1 MPLRSIL
8 MMPLLRRNP
17 QLPQLARGRRV
28 SAPAMAT
35 LAFLLLSGCSH
46 FHSRSSA
53 EYVYVVVKQ
62 AYLRDR
68 VAVVANRVAEVTN
81 GERLEVVEH
90 GRRFLNVRT
99 PQGAAGWIEE
109 HAVIDQNEFDTFQ
122 ALTKRYA
129 AQQPIATALLYNELY
144 AHISPGRK
152 TQHFYLFPA
161 NTKVAMLER
170 ASVPRQMPGGVLGLS
185 GPTARPSATQA
196 RAAVH
201 GGKPHRTGFE
211 AQFLPP
217 VPMEDW
223 WLVRD
228 TTGRTGWMLARDLS
242 VDVPDEVAKYAE
254 GQRML
259 GAYVLRT
266 VDDPDSDRPNGQV
279 PEYLTVLTPYKDGLP
294 FDFDQVRVFTWDQKR
309 HRYGTAFRLRDVAGF
324 FPVKVMTHG
333 GANGAS
339 EATPV
344 FSLQLAV
351 DDSVSLDPQTG
362 MPHATQ
368 VETRDYRLDG
378 NLVHRVLP
386 ATASPAATANPIR
399 RGSSPNIQ
407 RNNHRRVRPGSAK
420 PGSRKSRRQPAPA
433 PPA

>member
-1 MPLRSIL
+1 MLLRSIL
-8 MMPLLRRNP
+8 MMTLLRRNS
-17 QLPQLARGRRV
+17 QLPQVIRRRRLNTLAV
-28 SAPAMAT
+28 AT
-35 LAFLLLSGCSH
+35 LGSLLLSGCGH

-81 GERLEVVEH
+81 GERLQVLEH

-99 PQGAAGWIEE
+99 PQAASGWIEE
-109 HAVIDQNEFDTFQ
+109 HAVIDQNEFDSFQ

-129 AQQPIATALLYNELY
+129 TQQPIATAVLYNELY
-144 AHISPGRK
+144 AHIAPGRK

-170 ASVPRQMPGGVLGLS
+170 ASVPKQMPGGVLGLS
-185 GPTARPSATQA
+185 APEARPSATQS
-196 RAAVH
+196 RTAVH
-201 GGKPHRTGFE
+201 GGKPHGTGFD
-211 AQFLPP
+211 AQFLPA

-228 TTGRTGWMLARDLS
+228 ATGRTGWMLARDLS
-242 VDVPDEVAKYAE
+242 VDVPDEVARYAE

-266 VDDPDSDRPNGQV
+266 VDDPDSGTPNGQV

-309 HRYGTAFRLRDVAGF
+309 HRYGTAFRLRDIAGF
-324 FPVKVMTHG
+324 FPVKVTTQG
-333 GANGAS
+333 GADGAS
-339 EATPV
+339 ETTPV
-344 FSLQLAV
+344 FSLQVAGDNV
-351 DDSVSLDPQTG
+351 VSLDPQTG
-362 MPHATQ
+362 MPHAAQ
-368 VETRDYRLDG
+368 LETRNYRLDG
-378 NLVHRVLP
+378 NLVHRVLAASARPTAVVGPNP
-386 ATASPAATANPIR
+386 A
-399 RGSSPNIQ
+399 Q
-407 RNNHRRVRPGSAK
+407 RNGRRHP
-420 PGSRKSRRQPAPA
+420 RRRTPSTR
-433 PPA
+433 